1 MTTFHHHTQLPNPG
15 STLAPYRRLL
25 VTLLLMAGLT
35 GPAHADNPGPL
46 AQVRTTVDAI
56 LAILR
61 APDPSS
67 TSKRG
72 KITQLIAERFD
83 FDLMA
88 QQTLATNWRHATT
101 EERKRFV
108 ELFTRLLQATYLGRI
123 EAYTN
128 EKVEYRGEKIRHNQ
142 AMVKTV
148 IIDGNTEIPVNYKLR
163 EQKEDGAWRVYDV
176 VIEKVSLIATYRSDY
191 RAIVNKDGITG
202 LLAQIKE
209 KIHSL
214 EKDKTT

>member
-1 MTTFHHHTQLPNPG
+1 MTTFQHNRQVPNPG

-25 VTLLLMAGLT
+25 VALLLTAGLI
-35 GPAHADNPGPL
+35 GPAHADNLGPL

-61 APDPSS
+61 APDPDS
-67 TSKRG
+67 TTKRG
-72 KITQLIAERFD
+72 HITQLIAERFD

-101 EERKRFV
+101 EDRKRFV

-128 EKVEYRGEKIRHNQ
+128 EKVEYRGEKIRDSQ

-148 IIDGNTEIPVNYKLR
+148 IIDGNTEIPVDYKLR
-163 EQKEDGAWRVYDV
+163 EKQDGGSWRVYDV

-191 RAIVNKDGITG
+191 RAIVNKDGMTG
-202 LLAQIKE
+202 LLTQIEE

-214 EKDKTT
+214 EQGKTT